1 MAVKEQSLPIITSFE
16 QEKEVMERFIKQKAK
31 TSNHQDALKILE
43 AGCGREWILDLDPVP
58 YSLTGVDLDADA
70 LNHRQTSVKDLD
82 KGIVGDLR
90 SVELENN
97 EYDIIFNAY
106 VLEHIK
112 QAESVLEN
120 FQQWLKP
127 DGLLI
132 LQFPDRNSVYGF
144 LTRFTPHWIHV
155 LYVRYLSPW
164 KNEDAGSAGH
174 GPYPTFH
181 EPVVSRDGIQ
191 EFCRKNNLSIEA
203 EYGSNRYIAES
214 SGIKALLIQSIVR
227 LVRIMSFG
235 SLEDRYNNLLYVVR
249 KAE

>member
-1 MAVKEQSLPIITSFE
+1 MAVSEKSLPIITSFE
-16 QEKEVMERFIKQKAK
+16 QEKEIMESFIKQKAE
-31 TSNHQDALKILE
+31 TGERNTLNILE

-70 LNHRQTSVKDLD
+70 LAHRRESVQDLD

-90 SVELENN
+90 SVELETGQ
-97 EYDIIFNAY
+97 YDVIFNSY

-127 DGLLI
+127 GGLLI

-144 LTRFTPHWIHV
+144 LTRFTPYWVHV
-155 LYVRYLSPW
+155 LYLKYLSPW
-164 KNEDAGSAGH
+164 KNEDAGERGH

-191 EFCRKNNLSIEA
+191 DFCKKNNLSIEA

-214 SGIKALLIQSIVR
+214 SGLKAALIQSV
-227 LVRIMSFG
+227 VRIVHLISFG
-235 SLEDRYNNLLYVVR
+235 NLESRYNNLLYVVR
-249 KAE
+249 KVG